1 MAMEGGIPLQADA
14 SEQAPAQ
21 TLTKA
26 PQADASPAD
35 AVRPAGASATGAA
48 GAIRGRVLDGSGAPV
63 ARAAITLIDPA
74 GRQLA
79 RATAREDGSYAV
91 DTAERGTLVLVG
103 SAPGHQPQV
112 ATLVVGG
119 APVAYDLVLAGTGG
133 LTGAVRD
140 ADGTPVAGALVVATD
155 QRGEVAGSATT
166 GADGGYRLTDL
177 VPGTYTVTVNAPGHR
192 PTAEQVAV
200 AAEGA
205 TRDIELR
212 SAATVHGT
220 VRHRD
225 GRPLEDARVTL
236 LDASGNVV
244 AAHATGSDGAFSFAD
259 LAGEEYTV
267 VATGYPPVATPLTL
281 DGTSR
286 DGFDLL
292 LGHDEVK

>member
-1 MAMEGGIPLQADA
+1 
-14 SEQAPAQ
+14 
-21 TLTKA
+21 
-26 PQADASPAD
+26 
-35 AVRPAGASATGAA
+35 
-48 GAIRGRVLDGSGAPV
+48 
-63 ARAAITLIDPA
+63 
-74 GRQLA
+74 
-79 RATAREDGSYAV
+79 
-91 DTAERGTLVLVG
+91 
-103 SAPGHQPQV
+103 
-112 ATLVVGG
+112 
-119 APVAYDLVLAGTGG
+119 
-133 LTGAVRD
+133 
-140 ADGTPVAGALVVATD
+140 
-155 QRGEVAGSATT
+155 VAGSATT